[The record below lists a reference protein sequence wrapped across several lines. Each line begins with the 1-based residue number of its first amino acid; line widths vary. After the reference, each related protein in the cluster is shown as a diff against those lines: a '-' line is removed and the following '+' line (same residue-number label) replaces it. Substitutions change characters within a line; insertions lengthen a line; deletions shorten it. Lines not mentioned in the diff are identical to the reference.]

1 MPEYCSFQDRKP
13 RPPTAAEARR
23 QRQLE
28 ERGLTDVYV
37 PVDEAPAE
45 FWEAV
50 LQATHWQIL
59 GESNFDGLA
68 GNNWWAELR
77 WQEGSPDIHSEARGK
92 AYSWLV
98 REGRTSFLPGM
109 VDVYV
114 RLSAVERL
122 LDVMDYS
129 GNFNDLVNEAAQ
141 RFRVGIR
148 IEGSRFVD
156 VISEHVHQ
164 EVVRPALQLLARPEF
179 EPVDELYRKGFDRLL
194 SGDPAGAITASA
206 SAVEEMLRVG
216 GCAGSTLKPLAQN
229 ACARGWITPGVEQSI
244 IKLDAY
250 RKDSD
255 AHRVGTDE
263 RELGR
268 LVLHTTAS
276 LLLYLGRTRG
286 NLS

>member
-1 MPEYCSFQDRKP
+1 MPEYRSLRDRKP
-13 RPPTAAEARR
+13 RPPTAAEVHR
-23 QRQLE
+23 QRDLE
-28 ERGLTDVYV
+28 ERGLSDVYL
-37 PVDEAPAE
+37 PLEEAPAE
-45 FWEAV
+45 FWQAIV
-50 LQATHWQIL
+50 HATHWTIMS
-59 GESNFDGLA
+59 EDNFSAPGP
-68 GNNWWAELR
+68 GWYWWNELR
-77 WQEGSPDIHSEARGK
+77 WQEGWPEIDDEDRGD

-98 REGRTSFLPGM
+98 REGRTSFLRGT
-109 VDVYV
+109 VGAYV
-114 RLSAVERL
+114 RLSAVEHL
-122 LDVMDYS
+122 LDVVDDY
-129 GNFNDLVNEAAQ
+129 GDFNDLVNEAAQ
-141 RFRVGIR
+141 RFRVGLR
-148 IEGSRFVD
+148 LEGNRFVD

-164 EVVRPALQLLARPEF
+164 EVVRPTLQLLALPEF

-194 SGDPAGAITASA
+194 SGDPAGAITVAA

-229 ACARGWITPGVEQSI
+229 ARARGWITPGVEQSI

-286 NLS
+286 